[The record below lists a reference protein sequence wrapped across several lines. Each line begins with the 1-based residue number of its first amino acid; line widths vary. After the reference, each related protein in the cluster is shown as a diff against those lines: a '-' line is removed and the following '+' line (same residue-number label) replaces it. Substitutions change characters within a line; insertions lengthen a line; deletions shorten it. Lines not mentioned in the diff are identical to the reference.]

1 MIGQKATVALESGSS
16 VAIGA
21 GENHIGSI
29 GGNSVVAEVTLTLD
43 TSIYASGDVLAD
55 TQEIASAIRINAGT
69 GVIHSLIILD
79 KDDQGQPLDV
89 VFLKTNVSLGSE
101 NSPVSI
107 TDANA
112 DEILGIVEVVAGDYV
127 DLVNSQLVTATDVGI
142 VVVADSAA
150 TSLFVGVIS
159 RGAGTYTA
167 SGITLKIGILQ
178 D

>member
-1 MIGQKATVALESGSS
+1 MIGSKSTQVAL
-16 VAIGA
+16 AA
-21 GENHIGSI
+21 GEGHIGSI

-55 TQEIASAIRINAGT
+55 TQEIANAIRVNAGT

-79 KDDQGQPLDV
+79 KDDQAQALDV
-89 VFLKTNVSLGSE
+89 VFFKTNVSLGSE

-112 DEILGIVEVVAGDYV
+112 DEILGIVEVLAGDYV
-127 DLVNSQLVTATDVGI
+127 DLVNSQLVTVTDVGI
-142 VVVADSAA
+142 VVVADAAA
-150 TSLFVGVIS
+150 TSLWVGVIS
-159 RGAGTYTA
+159 RGTGTYTA
-167 SGITLKIGILQ
+167 SGITMKIGILQ